1 LGKSD
6 DLLRSAHAR
15 LPQTGGIVR
24 RHWSLH
30 VSGEKEKKNIWAYV
44 IRWAIASILLLA
56 LCIYVVCILSGKIE
70 DPHKLGGADV
80 GIILVIV
87 LAVVVLL
94 QPGLLNRLTDLKF
107 GGFELTLREL
117 QADQQLQRG
126 ELDGIRFV
134 LTLLLQKREQD
145 HLSNLEEGKT
155 KTQDYH
161 GNAALCSELRNLR
174 TLGLIKN
181 LSGRTIAELEKKQTF
196 DLMNFV
202 ELTDR
207 GREYLEWSR
216 EHTGKQSEEIK

>member
-1 LGKSD
+1 
-6 DLLRSAHAR
+6 
-15 LPQTGGIVR
+15 
-24 RHWSLH
+24 
-30 VSGEKEKKNIWAYV
+30 VSREKEKKNIWSYV
-44 IRWAIASILLLA
+44 LRWAIASILLLA

-70 DPHKLGGADV
+70 GPHKLGGADV
-80 GIILVIV
+80 GITLVVV
-87 LAVVVLL
+87 LTVAVLL

-107 GGFELTLREL
+107 GGFELKLREL
-117 QADQQLQRG
+117 EADQQLQRG

-145 HLSNLEEGKT
+145 HLRNLEEGKT

-181 LSGRTIAELEKKQTF
+181 LSGRTIGELEKKQTF

-216 EHTGKQSEEIK
+216 KNNGKRSEETE